1 MAETGFESARRRRLR
16 LAHTLQFCFRAGP
29 LPWPEM
35 LDGEQKWGAIGC
47 SEVFVLPSHQ
57 ENFGI
62 VVAEALACRVPVLI
76 SNKIN
81 ISREVQ
87 SEAAGFVET
96 DTLAGTEAL
105 LQQWIGLSPQER
117 KAASSA

>member
-1 MAETGFESARRRRLR
+1 
-16 LAHTLQFCFRAGP
+16 
-29 LPWPEM
+29 M